1 MDSIFA
7 MAVPGEP
14 SRGKSKIV
22 LRILYTSSVMNSSQ
36 INILK
41 KLIASYAPRAEIA
54 IC

>member
-1 MDSIFA
+1 MDSIFV
-7 MAVPGEP
+7 MVVPGEP

-22 LRILYTSSVMNSSQ
+22 LRIHYTSVMNSSQ

-41 KLIASYAPRAEIA
+41 KLIASYAPRAKIA